1 MLYLTGGTGDRELID
16 LQTAEYSDDDLEIHF
31 KVIDVIEYL
40 FKIEEDNLFNINLC
54 QNDEQQLEEEAKKA
68 QDEILVMENKIKEQ

>member
-1 MLYLTGGTGDRELID
+1 MLNLTGGTGDRELID
-16 LQTAEYSDDDLEIHF
+16 LQTAEYSDDDLDVHF
-31 KVIDVIEYL
+31 KVNELIEHL

-68 QDEILVMENKIKEQ
+68 HDEIMLMEKKIQE